1 MKYAWRAISRQIQ
14 TAVHARCVV
23 TPYPSVSNRHCINR
37 DCMQPCQRR
46 DRRQC
51 VQTLALHAVTFVC
64 PCSLGLLVRKVKE
77 SSVEDI
83 AGRLAEKLT
92 SPSKKNVNRDI
103 AGIAL
108 KAVIAEIG
116 SGHPAA
122 PAVARVVT
130 PKMLDGLRQQ
140 VYTPVLS
147 G

>member
-1 MKYAWRAISRQIQ
+1 M
-14 TAVHARCVV
+14 H
-23 TPYPSVSNRHCINR
+23 
-37 DCMQPCQRR
+37 
-46 DRRQC
+46 
-51 VQTLALHAVTFVC
+51 LHALDALVFVC
-64 PCSLGLLVRKVKE
+64 SCSLGLLVRKVKDG
-77 SSVEDI
+77 SVEDI

-140 VYTPVLS
+140 VHCCKQLDVRRDQSARFATPMMLDGQRQQVQHLDS
-147 G
+147 IQVEHRRPAMRCWA